1 MRIALLTNQDLDAVP
16 FPADDW
22 PCDPRPF
29 VPEASWEVLTLEKG
43 EAPER
48 LPPLKERFD
57 VFFNLCDGA
66 ADQDDSPGI
75 EVVETLEAMGVAFT
89 GATSSFYEPTRA
101 EMKRA
106 ARSVGVRVPR
116 GRVAK
121 TVQDV
126 EKAAQTLRFP
136 LFVKHHNSYASVG
149 ITKRSRV
156 MSPAG
161 LRQQARRIM
170 ERFGF
175 CSIEEYIDGDEVT
188 VLVAEN
194 PDDPLQPVT
203 YVPMRY
209 SFPEGESFKHEKLK
223 WEDYAGLG
231 CAPVTD
237 PVLARRLRT
246 AAANVF
252 LALGGTSFGR
262 CDLRLDAKGRPHLL
276 EINPNCGVFYPPT
289 DPGSAD
295 LCLLSDPEGH
305 EGFARLLI
313 AAALRRQVA

>member
-1 MRIALLTNQDLDAVP
+1 MRIALLTNQHLDTVP
-16 FPADDW
+16 FPAGDW

-29 VPEASWEVLTLEKG
+29 VRDARWQLITLEKD
-43 EAPER
+43 EAQER
-48 LPPLKERFD
+48 LPPLRDDFD

-66 ADQDDSPGI
+66 EDQDDTPGI

-89 GATSSFYEPTRA
+89 GATSSFYEPTRG

-116 GRVAK
+116 GLIAK
-121 TVQDV
+121 TVHDV
-126 EKAAQTLRFP
+126 EKAAHTLRFP

-175 CSIEEYIDGDEVT
+175 CSIEEYIDGDELT

-194 PDDPLQPVT
+194 PDDPQQPVT

-231 CAPVTD
+231 CAPVRD

-246 AAANVF
+246 AAAKVF

-295 LCLLSDPEGH
+295 LCLLSDPQGH

-313 AAALRRQVA
+313 AAALRRQLP